1 MTARTE
7 EEAAY
12 FTLLRAIDER
22 DALLREHE
30 FMVAE
35 RERLEAFAEATRE
48 AEQELPRKLDRTV
61 AATTK
66 PLLEAV
72 GARRRAVEQVLRRMD
87 ERLEA
92 AEAFVRECEE
102 EHARLQAGGS

>member
-1 MTARTE
+1 MSARSE

-22 DALLREHE
+22 DALLRERD
-30 FMVAE
+30 FLVAE
-35 RERLEAFAEATRE
+35 RDRLEAFAEATR
-48 AEQELPRKLDRTV
+48 AGEQELPRALDRTV

-72 GARRRAVEQVLRRMD
+72 GARRRAVEHVLARMD
-87 ERLEA
+87 QRVED

-102 EHARLQAGGS
+102 EHARLRAGG